1 MKLSTRKTVR
11 MIPVKIKMDLW
22 EFSPIDPQ
30 KINPAN
36 GLLRGVTG
44 SRGGIR
50 TPDMVVNS
58 HPLCRLSYPGNR
70 MRIPSNKPI
79 HYKEYP
85 LINSIDRREFIYT
98 QIY

>member
-1 MKLSTRKTVR
+1 MFKLLLPYDSPKSAGWL
-11 MIPVKIKMDLW
+11 IPPL
-22 EFSPIDPQ
+22 
-30 KINPAN
+30 A
-36 GLLRGVTG
+36 G
-44 SRGGIR
+44 
-50 TPDMVVNS
+50 
-58 HPLCRLSYPGNR
+58 LCRLSYPGNR